1 MADAQITVVGNLTRD
16 PELRFAPSGM
26 QIVTLGLAVNYRRQ
40 NKQTGDWDEET
51 SFMDVTCFGQMAENV
66 AESLTKGSRVMA
78 TGRLQVRTYDRRD
91 GGQGTA
97 VEVIA
102 DEIGPSLRWATAQ
115 IEKANR
121 GGGGGW
127 QGGGGAP
134 AGGQGGAPAGRGG
147 APSQDFGSTYAADE
161 EPF

>member
-1 MADAQITVVGNLTRD
+1 MADSQATIVGNLTRD
-16 PELRFAPSGM
+16 PELRFTNSGM
-26 QIVTLGLAVNYRRQ
+26 QVTSFGLAVNYRRQ
-40 NKQTGDWDEET
+40 NKQTGEWDEET
-51 SFMDVTCFGQMAENV
+51 SFIDVTCFGQMAENV
-66 AESLTKGSRVMA
+66 AETLTKGSRALV

-115 IEKANR
+115 VER
-121 GGGGGW
+121 VSRSGGGGG
-127 QGGGGAP
+127 GGGGSYEGAGGGGRPAAANQAAP
-134 AGGQGGAPAGRGG
+134 AYE
-147 APSQDFGSTYAADE
+147 DNE

>member
-16 PELRFAPSGM
+16 PELRFAASGM
-26 QIVTLGLAVNYRRQ
+26 QIVTLGLAVNHRRQ
-40 NKQTGDWDEET
+40 NKQSGEWEEET

-78 TGRLQVRTYDRRD
+78 AGRLQIRTYERRD

-102 DEIGPSLRWATAQ
+102 DEIGRSLSWATAQ
-115 IEKANR
+115 VEKVR
-121 GGGGGW
+121 RD
-127 QGGGGAP
+127 GGGGAP
-134 AGGQGGAPAGRGG
+134 AGGQGGRAGG
-147 APSQDFGSTYAADE
+147 APSQDFGSSYAADE

>member
-1 MADAQITVVGNLTRD
+1 MADSQATIVGNLTRD
-16 PELRFAPSGM
+16 PELRFTNSGM
-26 QIVTLGLAVNYRRQ
+26 QVTSFGLAVNYRRQ
-40 NKQTGDWDEET
+40 NKQTGEWDEET
-51 SFMDVTCFGQMAENV
+51 SFIDVTCFGQMAENV
-66 AESLTKGSRVMA
+66 AETLTKGSRALV

-115 IEKANR
+115 VER
-121 GGGGGW
+121 VSRSGGGGGSSYEGA
-127 QGGGGAP
+127 GGGGRPAAANQAAP
-134 AGGQGGAPAGRGG
+134 AYE
-147 APSQDFGSTYAADE
+147 DNE

>member
-1 MADAQITVVGNLTRD
+1 MADAQTTVVGNLTRD
-16 PELRFAPSGM
+16 PELRYTNSGM
-26 QIVTLGLAVNYRRQ
+26 QVTSFGLAVNYRRQ
-40 NKQTGDWDEET
+40 NRQTGEWDEET
-51 SFMDVTCFGQMAENV
+51 SFIDVTCFGGLAENV
-66 AESLTKGSRVMA
+66 AESLTKGSRALV

-115 IEKANR
+115 VERVNR
-121 GGGGGW
+121 SGGGGG
-127 QGGGGAP
+127 GGYGDGGGAARP
-134 AGGQGGAPAGRGG
+134 AANQAAPAYE
-147 APSQDFGSTYAADE
+147 DNE